1 MLPMETIKLIVL
13 VVSATTAGLT
23 AGLFFAWSCSVMP
36 GLGRVS
42 HAVFIAAMQSMNR
55 AIQNPLF
62 FSCFFGTA
70 LLLPVSSYLYY
81 GIATVFELLTGAM
94 IIYWAGVIGIT
105 ILGNVPLNNRLED
118 FQLALASE
126 DDMLKIR
133 EEFESRWNRLNHVRT
148 IASATVLV
156 LAITATLLLHS

>member
-13 VVSATTAGLT
+13 VVSTTTAGLT
-23 AGLFFAWSCSVMP
+23 AGLFFSWSCSVMP

-42 HAVFIAAMQSMNR
+42 HAVFIVAMQSMNR

-70 LLLPVSSYLYY
+70 LFLPVSSYLYY
-81 GIATVFELLTGAM
+81 GVATVFELLTGAT

-118 FQLALASE
+118 FQLASASK

-133 EEFESRWNRLNHVRT
+133 EGFESRWTRLNHVRT
-148 IASATVLV
+148 IASTIVLV
-156 LAITATLLLHS
+156 LAITATLLLHL

>member
-1 MLPMETIKLIVL
+1 M
-13 VVSATTAGLT
+13 

-36 GLGRVS
+36 GLGRVK
-42 HAVFIAAMQSMNR
+42 HVVFIAAMQSMNR

-81 GIATVFELLTGAM
+81 GITTVFELLVSAT

-105 ILGNVPLNNRLED
+105 VLGNVPLNNRLED
-118 FQLALASE
+118 FQLASASE